1 MHIDFQTLFIVRL
14 SLRQELSMSWYCN
27 INTKWSNNC
36 LEQDVVLC
44 GDMDVIKS
52 LLRQEMSFYECSFY

>member
-36 LEQDVVLC
+36 PEQDVVLC
-44 GDMDVIKS
+44 GDMGVIKS
-52 LLRQEMSFYECSFY
+52 QLREDMSFYECSFY